1 MTEIATTIAEPPA
14 GRESVVADTGA
25 AGESRSPAYL
35 EWSATVESLRLLDD
49 EGAGASR
56 WRWLDHVDGGT
67 DTVAGDVR
75 GMAAELGVPGM
86 ALYWVAQSPRL
97 GDLREITEGRDGERL
112 PGRTAVIGERN
123 GGFDPDRGGR
133 GPVVAVWRPSWE
145 GWLGLIACKSG
156 VGEVVW
162 GSGHVG
168 QMLRSL
174 ELHRIGELDVA
185 VRGGDVFE
193 TWEATR
199 EAASEELPRLNC
211 GLLRSLAADAS
222 HAFDEVWRAVVCS
235 GYGGILSAGEA
246 AEWRHF
252 KNTVRQYW
260 MRLAAFRVTRRMAKL
275 APPPQRVIPWGGP
288 RDRGGEETD
297 GMLRESSYREVVV
310 LPTERSWEQWVRLA
324 TGDAQRRVSV
334 AAIPQ
339 VIVGAGRAYSNAH
352 EMVPAPCNGRLDHR
366 CQGGGF
372 HLEQAAEGM
381 SQMEWALVTAL
392 YTVANWDLM
401 GDCAWALNL
410 GDEDWGPEYTR
421 GLEES
426 LEGAADANDQLLRE
440 FGEALRTGEVDRDLV
455 QMMARETWMAK
466 ARKMI
471 VDLLG
476 DEDGRWWTLSK
487 RATDGPTAYDL
498 GRRQT

>member
-1 MTEIATTIAEPPA
+1 
-14 GRESVVADTGA
+14 
-25 AGESRSPAYL
+25 
-35 EWSATVESLRLLDD
+35 
-49 EGAGASR
+49 
-56 WRWLDHVDGGT
+56 
-67 DTVAGDVR
+67 
-75 GMAAELGVPGM
+75 M

-235 GYGGILSAGEA
+235 GYGDVLSAGEA
-246 AEWRHF
+246 AEWWEF
-252 KNTVRQYW
+252 KDTVRRYW
-260 MRLAAFRVTRRMAKL
+260 MRLAAFRVTRRIAKR
-275 APPPQRVIPWGGP
+275 ARSPRRFVPWGESGP
-288 RDRGGEETD
+288 ELLTGT
-297 GMLRESSYREVVV
+297 SYREVVV
-310 LPTERSWEQWVRLA
+310 LPTERSWERWVRLA
-324 TGDAQRRVSV
+324 TGDQERRVSV

-339 VIVGAGRAYSNAH
+339 VIVGAGREYANAH
-352 EMVPAPCNGRLDHR
+352 EVVPAPCNGRLDHR

-372 HLEQAAEGM
+372 HLKQAAPGM

-401 GDCAWALNL
+401 SDCAWALNL
-410 GDEDWGPEYTR
+410 GDEDWGPEYI
-421 GLEES
+421 GELEDS
-426 LEGAADANDQLLRE
+426 LELAADANEQLLRE
-440 FGEALRTGEVDRDLV
+440 FREGLRTAEVHRHAV
-455 QMMARETWMAK
+455 QTMAREAWMAK
-466 ARKMI
+466 ARRMI

-476 DEDGRWWTLSK
+476 EGDGRWWALSSGQ
-487 RATDGPTAYDL
+487 RSPVAGYHPVTEYSL